1 MKGRMGRPPTHTVP
15 LLNDIKSIKTLWE
28 TEGMS
33 ISEMADYYDL
43 SVDQM
48 RRYFSKYLQSRDTK
62 STIDNTSI

>member
-15 LLNDIKSIKTLWE
+15 LLCDIKSIKTLWE
-28 TEGMS
+28 IEGMS

-48 RRYFSKYLQSRDTK
+48 RRYFAKYLQSRDTK